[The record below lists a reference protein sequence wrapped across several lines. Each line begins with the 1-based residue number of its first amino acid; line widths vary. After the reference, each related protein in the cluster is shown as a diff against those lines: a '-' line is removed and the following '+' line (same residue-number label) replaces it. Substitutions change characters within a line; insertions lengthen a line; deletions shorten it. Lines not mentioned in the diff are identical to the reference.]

1 MSRQLVTKRNA
12 PCCTKANSLEGF
24 SVGGVDPVK
33 ILHGQVQRPMPTV
46 PIVIPFLEHVV
57 LDQCG
62 VSNRR
67 DDNLTHENH
76 NCENHKCEKHKCEN
90 RQCDQTKSEI
100 RKSKN
105 HTNSTEKN
113 GNAKNLMHDYLNLHC
128 CEILWVIAFF
138 VEQDCTF

>member
-1 MSRQLVTKRNA
+1 MSRQLVTKRNS

-76 NCENHKCEKHKCEN
+76 NCENHKCENHKCEN
-90 RQCDQTKSEI
+90 RQCDQTNSEI
-100 RKSKN
+100 RKSKK
-105 HTNSTEKN
+105 HTNSTEKTEMR
-113 GNAKNLMHDYLNLHC
+113 K
-128 CEILWVIAFF
+128 I
-138 VEQDCTF
+138 

>member
-46 PIVIPFLEHVV
+46 QIVIPFLEHVV

-76 NCENHKCEKHKCEN
+76 NCENHKCEN

-105 HTNSTEKN
+105 HTNKTEKN
-113 GNAKNLMHDYLNLHC
+113 
-128 CEILWVIAFF
+128 
-138 VEQDCTF
+138 